1 VLISDQLLNALDVHY
16 HILGGV
22 FPVDFVKD
30 YLRCFVSTL
39 LQLRK
44 FLEQNTI
51 GHFVQGVLV
60 LYHLW

>member
-1 VLISDQLLNALDVHY
+1 MVSDQLLNALHVHY

-22 FPVDFVKD
+22 FLVNFVKD
-30 YLRCFVSTL
+30 YLGCFVSTL

-44 FLEQNTI
+44 FLEQNAI

-60 LYHLW
+60 FYHLG